1 MRENCT
7 SGLMSEEEKRSEFQH
22 ATALL
27 LDSTIDRKLK
37 SIDVIDVLSD
47 LFILRG
53 VPEHI
58 LY

>member
-27 LDSTIDRKLK
+27 LDSTDQDNWTASYKL
-37 SIDVIDVLSD
+37 
-47 LFILRG
+47 
-53 VPEHI
+53 
-58 LY
+58 